1 MKLWLENFHIPPH
14 WNFWNWYMLLKLGL
28 RLFSCWLHVR
38 NTSDYT
44 HQLLIFW
51 KFEKLSDSRNSDQF
65 LNTYTIS
72 YIYSWTC
79 LKNHRVYFFSYFAK
93 ICNQKKKKGGGGGG
107 GEGGCIYTNSLLE
120 SQAIILVYCFIQFV
134 KDAKTLTLALINILM
149 SSKSETK
156 QTLNS
161 SITQNFEIVSLI
173 LT

>member
-1 MKLWLENFHIPPH
+1 MKI
-14 WNFWNWYMLLKLGL
+14 
-28 RLFSCWLHVR
+28 
-38 NTSDYT
+38 
-44 HQLLIFW
+44 
-51 KFEKLSDSRNSDQF
+51 RNSDQF

-79 LKNHRVYFFSYFAK
+79 LKNHTVYFFSYFAK
-93 ICNQKKKKGGGGGG
+93 ILLKKKRGGGG

-134 KDAKTLTLALINILM
+134 KDAKILTLALMNILM

-173 LT
+173 LTQDKIPRVFNLLFYQPSNSLCVSHCYKTNVS

>member
-38 NTSDYT
+38 NTSDCT

-107 GEGGCIYTNSLLE
+107 GGRGGAFT
-120 SQAIILVYCFIQFV
+120 
-134 KDAKTLTLALINILM
+134 
-149 SSKSETK
+149 
-156 QTLNS
+156 QTLCWNRRPSYWFTVSFS
-161 SITQNFEIVSLI
+161 S
-173 LT
+173 

>member
-1 MKLWLENFHIPPH
+1 
-14 WNFWNWYMLLKLGL
+14 MLAPYQKYLTD
-28 RLFSCWLHVR
+28 C
-38 NTSDYT
+38 T

-79 LKNHRVYFFSYFAK
+79 LKNHTVYFFSYFAK
-93 ICNQKKKKGGGGGG
+93 ICNQKKKGG
-107 GEGGCIYTNSLLE
+107 GGCIYTNSLLE

-134 KDAKTLTLALINILM
+134 KDAKILTLALMNILM

-173 LT
+173 LTQDKIPRVFNLLFYQPSNSLCVSHCYKTNVS

>member
-38 NTSDYT
+38 NTSDCT

-93 ICNQKKKKGGGGGG
+93 ICNQKKQKGGVGAGGGGGVHLHKLFVG
-107 GEGGCIYTNSLLE
+107 IAGHHTGLLFH
-120 SQAIILVYCFIQFV
+120 SVRKRR
-134 KDAKTLTLALINILM
+134 KDLDFGLD
-149 SSKSETK
+149 
-156 QTLNS
+156 
-161 SITQNFEIVSLI
+161 
-173 LT
+173 